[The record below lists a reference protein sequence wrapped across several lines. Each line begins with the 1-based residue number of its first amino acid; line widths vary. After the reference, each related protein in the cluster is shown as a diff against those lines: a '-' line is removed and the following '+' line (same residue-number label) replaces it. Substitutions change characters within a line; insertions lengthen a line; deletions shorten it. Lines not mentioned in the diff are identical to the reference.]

1 MIKKYLLAVAL
12 MQREKPL
19 QLHVNSDVSDVR
31 NVKKH
36 VRTVQSPLQISA
48 LTLITKNVQT
58 VVHAKKHVRDTL
70 FFKRNTHS
78 FHMFNFIP
86 AEKFSSRDFYFTLE

>member
-1 MIKKYLLAVAL
+1 
-12 MQREKPL
+12 MQREKLL

-58 VVHAKKHVRDTL
+58 VVHVKKHARDTL
-70 FFKRNTHS
+70 FFKYSLKNPAKEFS
-78 FHMFNFIP
+78 FAGFLH
-86 AEKFSSRDFYFTLE
+86 AGVSADLSE

>member
-12 MQREKPL
+12 TQREKPL

-36 VRTVQSPLQISA
+36 VRMVQSPLQISV
-48 LTLITKNVQT
+48 LTLITKNAQT
-58 VVHAKKHVRDTL
+58 VVHAKKRARDTL

-78 FHMFNFIP
+78 FNMYDIIP

>member
-1 MIKKYLLAVAL
+1 MCRKHLLDAAPTQKEKQLHLLA
-12 MQREKPL
+12 K
-19 QLHVNSDVSDVR
+19 SDVSDVK

>member
-1 MIKKYLLAVAL
+1 MIKKHLLAVAL

-58 VVHAKKHVRDTL
+58 VVHAKKPVRDTL